1 MKLTLKDKNVV
12 ITGASSGIGRATA
25 KSFAR
30 KGANIVIAS
39 RNLKKLEELKE
50 ELETF
55 KVNILVIET
64 DVRRLKDCRNLLSK
78 SAEELGGID
87 IIINNAGFTSRGPL
101 KEIPVRDIDRT
112 IDVNLRATIRLSKLV
127 IPYLMKRGGG
137 SIVNISSILG
147 IMPIPTEAV
156 YSATKFAIR
165 GFSYAMAQELK
176 DSGITVGVVSPGPV
190 DTPFIMD
197 NIESLNDIVLSPP
210 LSSADDIAKLIV
222 LSAEDGKLERI
233 KPVHTGI
240 LAKIGFLFPYVT
252 KIARPFMESRGR
264 KKKDKF
270 LKAQN
275 I

>member
-101 KEIPVRDIDRT
+101 KKIPVRDIDRT

-176 DSGITVGVVSPGPV
+176 DSGITVSVVSPGPV